1 METPLIGNPAKIC
14 QFGLTA
20 HHSCIPTFPEDAL
33 LSMTE
38 AFSILRCHIPTLPLI
53 CVVVCLHTYEPKLT
67 GGETGSRTQK
77 PPCEDGD
84 LANLC
89 HTIRRPL
96 LVNQSGWS
104 DEDRTRVT
112 RIKGAV
118 QNHFATLHLKTGS
131 GGGIRTPRPP
141 SYGPSELPTAL
152 PRNLITLVVSNGVE
166 PM

>member
-1 METPLIGNPAKIC
+1 MLKIGRL
-14 QFGLTA
+14 GLATYR
-20 HHSCIPTFPEDAL
+20 SRIQPFPEDAF

-38 AFSILRCHIPTLPLI
+38 AFFILRCPIPTLPLI
-53 CVVVCLHTYEPKLT
+53 WVVVCLHTYEPKLT

-118 QNHFATLHLKTGS
+118 QNHFATLHLKIGS

-141 SYGPSELPTAL
+141 GYGPSELPTAL

-166 PM
+166 PI

>member
-1 METPLIGNPAKIC
+1 
-14 QFGLTA
+14 
-20 HHSCIPTFPEDAL
+20 
-33 LSMTE
+33 MTE
-38 AFSILRCHIPTLPLI
+38 ARIILRCPIPTLPPMW
-53 CVVVCLHTYEPKLT
+53 VVVCLHTCDPELT

-96 LVNQSGWS
+96 LVKRSGWS
-104 DEDRTRVT
+104 DEIRTRVT

-131 GGGIRTPRPP
+131 GGGIA
-141 SYGPSELPTAL
+141 AL
-152 PRNLITLVVSNGVE
+152 VQLVMSQSLDSPVY
-166 PM
+166 PAI